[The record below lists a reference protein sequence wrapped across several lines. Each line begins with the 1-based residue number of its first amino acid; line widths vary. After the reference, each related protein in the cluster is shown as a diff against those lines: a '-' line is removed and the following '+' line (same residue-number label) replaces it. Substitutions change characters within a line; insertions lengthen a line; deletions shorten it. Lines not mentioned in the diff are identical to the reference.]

1 MSRALKKA
9 KLEVNRL
16 RGAQPLGSDLRCQ
29 ITNSTQSKSMR
40 PCGRPATHEGRALS
54 GGLSW
59 LSCQSHVDR
68 DEALGRQFSFKR
80 LSSDPP
86 TEPKKARKKKPK
98 PHLFAGLRSNPK
110 ILALD
115 LATRMGWAC
124 VGGRVVDDSS
134 RVSGSVDLPLFE
146 SEQLDEKHA
155 GIVFGR
161 LRWWLDHECWS
172 DKALSDQ
179 PDALVLEAP
188 GGGIN
193 GRSLIH
199 AAGLR
204 GVALAW
210 ASEHAIPVASVAP
223 NTLKLWA
230 SGSGRAD
237 KPAMIAAARRLYPAW
252 RGEDDN
258 EADALCLL
266 AWGLEQA
273 EAARS
278 GGSQ

>member
-1 MSRALKKA
+1 MTAARD
-9 KLEVNRL
+9 
-16 RGAQPLGSDLRCQ
+16 AQPLGSDL
-29 ITNSTQSKSMR
+29 
-40 PCGRPATHEGRALS
+40 L
-54 GGLSW
+54 GGEPDA
-59 LSCQSHVDR
+59 V
-68 DEALGRQFSFKR
+68 A
-80 LSSDPP
+80 
-86 TEPKKARKKKPK
+86 PKKARKKKAK
-98 PHLFAGLRSNPK
+98 PHAFARLAPTPK
-110 ILALD
+110 VLALD

-124 VGGRVVDDSS
+124 VGGRVVDDAP
-134 RVSGSVDLPLFE
+134 RVSGAVELPLVE
-146 SEQLDEKHA
+146 ATRPPKHA
-155 GIVFGR
+155 GIVFGG

-172 DKALSDQ
+172 EKALSDR

-188 GGGIN
+188 GGGVN

-210 ASEHAIPVASVAP
+210 ASAHGVPVVSVAP

-230 SGSGRAD
+230 TGSGRAD
-237 KPAMIAAARRLYPAW
+237 KAAMVEAARRLWPAW
-252 RGEDDN
+252 RGQDDN

-278 GGSQ
+278 GGSA